1 MQSIG
6 NKILA
11 AVKEKHP
18 NRHHPRIM
26 MTEADFARLRENKDK
41 GLTKN
46 LVAKVME
53 KADSFLDQPPRV
65 YEIPDGVR
73 LLHTSRAIQWRLF
86 FLCFAYHV
94 TGEEKYAARAV
105 VEIKAAAA
113 FPDWHPR
120 HFLDCAEL
128 CLAFAFSYDWLYD
141 YLSEDIKA
149 EMRTCLIEKGF
160 KRVMEEYNNEP
171 EHKDCLEPQRG
182 YRWYQDKPG
191 DNWKMVC
198 NGSLSL
204 AVLSIFDE
212 IDCDLCEPI
221 LTHAFEDTY
230 EAVRTFYAEAD
241 GTYSEGV
248 GYWEYA
254 TVFLGYYS
262 KGLFTAA
269 GSDFGLTDWDGVR
282 RSPYFILSMSSPD
295 KIAFNFGDA
304 GAGSITCPVFGWCAE
319 RFCDPALY
327 SVRRTDIENGN
338 IDFDDILF
346 FRDEAPVPLSA
357 LPLAFG
363 SVSADNAA
371 FRTDVSDDAFYAA
384 IHLAPNQAY
393 HGHHDMGTFVM
404 NIGDK
409 RFFLDL
415 GADNYN
421 LKPYSGCYRFRAEGH
436 NTIIFNP
443 APGNDQ
449 AHVANCSVNRFAAE
463 GDSFA
468 IGDMSA
474 AFPGKSA
481 IRGMKML
488 RESGSIILQDEI
500 ECASEDVIRWTAHT
514 PASVIFRNSGKT
526 AILDIG
532 GKKMLAVLLTDG
544 YFTVRAAVADENS
557 PAVMPA
563 PTSSCSTPKPQAT
576 NEGVQKLEIHLSGKS
591 SHRIAVWFKP
601 VAEGE
606 GFDVEFPAVKP
617 LAEW

>member
-6 NKILA
+6 NKILT

-18 NRHHPRIM
+18 KCFHPRIM

-46 LVAKVME
+46 LVNKVLE
-53 KADSFLDQPPRV
+53 KADETLQQPPRI

-73 LLHTSRAIQWRLF
+73 LLSTSRAIQYRLYY
-86 FLCFAYHV
+86 LCFAYHI

-105 VEIKAAAA
+105 EEIKAAAA

-141 YLSEDIKA
+141 YLSEDVKA
-149 EMRTCLIEKGF
+149 LMRECLIEKGF
-160 KRVMEEYNNEP
+160 KRVMEEYTNAP

-204 AVLSIFDE
+204 AVLAIFDE

-221 LTHAFEDTY
+221 LTHAFEDTR
-230 EAVRTFYAEAD
+230 EAVETFYDKDD

-262 KGLFTAA
+262 KGLITAA
-269 GSDFGLTDWDGVR
+269 GSDFGLTDWSGLA

-295 KIAFNFGDA
+295 KMAFNFGDA
-304 GAGSITCPVFGWCAE
+304 GAGSVTCPVFSWCAE
-319 RFCDPALY
+319 RFNDPALY
-327 SVRRTDIENGN
+327 SVRRGDIEKGN
-338 IDFDDILF
+338 ITFDDVLF
-346 FRDEAPVPLSA
+346 FRDEEPVPLSA

-363 SVSADNAA
+363 SVGADNAS
-371 FRTDVSDDAFYAA
+371 FRTDITDDALYAA

-404 NIGDK
+404 NIGNK
-409 RFFLDL
+409 RFFSDL

-421 LKPYSGCYRFRAEGH
+421 LRPYRAAYRFRAEGH

-443 APGNDQ
+443 SPENDQ
-449 AHVANCSVNRFAAE
+449 EHVANCQVDRYMAQ

-468 IGDMSA
+468 IGDMSTA
-474 AFPGKSA
+474 YPGKRVV
-481 IRGMKML
+481 RGMKML
-488 RESGSIILQDEI
+488 RESGSVVLQDEI
-500 ECASEDVIRWTAHT
+500 ECCAEDIIRWSAHT
-514 PASVIFRNSGKT
+514 PASVIFCNQGKT
-526 AILDIG
+526 VILDVDG
-532 GKKMLAVLLTDG
+532 TKMAAVLLSDG
-544 YFTVRAAVADENS
+544 YFTLRAAAADENS
-557 PAVMPA
+557 PVPEPAVYDGG
-563 PTSSCSTPKPQAT
+563 TTLRYQAV
-576 NEGVQKLEIHLSGKS
+576 NNGFGKLEIHLSGKE
-591 SHRIAVWFKP
+591 SHTVAVWFYPLTDGREIPTEKP
-601 VAEGE
+601 EII
-606 GFDVEFPAVKP
+606 P
-617 LAEW
+617 LKNW

>member
-18 NRHHPRIM
+18 KCFHPRIM
-26 MTEADFARLRENKDK
+26 MTEADFARLRDNKDK

-46 LVAKVME
+46 LVDKVLTM
-53 KADSFLDQPPRV
+53 ADDLLNQPPRI

-73 LLHTSRAIQWRLF
+73 LLPTSRAMQYRLYY
-86 FLCFAYHV
+86 LCFAYHI

-105 VEIKAAAA
+105 EEIKAAAA

-141 YLSEDIKA
+141 YLSEDVKA
-149 EMRTCLIEKGF
+149 LMRESLIEKGF
-160 KRVMEEYNNEP
+160 KRVMEEYTNAP

-182 YRWYQDKPG
+182 YHWYQDKPG

-204 AVLSIFDE
+204 AVLAIFDE

-221 LTHAFEDTY
+221 LTHAFEDTR
-230 EAVRTFYAEAD
+230 EAVETFYDKDD

-248 GYWEYA
+248 VYWEYA

-262 KGLFTAA
+262 KGLITAA
-269 GSDFGLTDWDGVR
+269 GSDFGLTDWSGLA

-295 KIAFNFGDA
+295 KRAFNFGDA
-304 GAGSITCPVFGWCAE
+304 GAGSVTCPVFSWCAE
-319 RFCDPALY
+319 RFNDPALY
-327 SVRRTDIENGN
+327 SVRRGDIEKGD
-338 IDFDDILF
+338 ITFDDVLF
-346 FRDEAPVPLSA
+346 FRDEAPVPLSNM
-357 LPLAFG
+357 PLSFG
-363 SVSADNAA
+363 SVGADNAS
-371 FRTDVSDDAFYAA
+371 FRTDITDDALYAA

-404 NIGDK
+404 NIGNK
-409 RFFLDL
+409 RFFSDL

-421 LKPYSGCYRFRAEGH
+421 LKPYSAAYRFRAEGH

-443 APGNDQ
+443 APENDQ
-449 AHVANCSVNRFAAE
+449 AHVANCRVDRYRAE

-474 AFPGKSA
+474 AFPEKTVV
-481 IRGMKML
+481 RGMKML
-488 RESGSIILQDEI
+488 RESGSVILQDEI
-500 ECASEDVIRWTAHT
+500 ECSSEDIIRWSAHT
-514 PASVIFRNSGKT
+514 PASVIFCNQGKT
-526 AILDIG
+526 AILDVDG
-532 GKKMLAVLLTDG
+532 TKMAAVLLSDG
-544 YFTVRAAVADENS
+544 YFTLRAAAPDENS
-557 PAVMPA
+557 PVPGPAVYDGGA
-563 PTSSCSTPKPQAT
+563 TLRYQAV
-576 NEGVQKLEIHLSGKS
+576 NNGFGKLEIHLSGKEN
-591 SHRIAVWFKP
+591 HRIAVWFYPLTEGRSLPEEKP
-601 VAEGE
+601 EII
-606 GFDVEFPAVKP
+606 P
-617 LAEW
+617 LKNW